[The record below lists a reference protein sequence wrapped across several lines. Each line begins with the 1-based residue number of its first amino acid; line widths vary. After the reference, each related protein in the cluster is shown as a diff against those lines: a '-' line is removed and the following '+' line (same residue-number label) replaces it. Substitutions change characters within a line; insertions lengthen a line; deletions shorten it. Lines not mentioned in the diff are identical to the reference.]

1 MGTDKR
7 ERQKVN
13 RRARLEEQADAW
25 RRDQRRRRV
34 LWYGALAVLIAGGIV
49 LVNVLKKD
57 NGTSSASKPTTA
69 SSTSVVTPTTVAVT
83 LPAQGATIKG
93 TTPCPPADGSAK
105 RTTTFAKAP
114 PTCIDPTKTYTAV
127 VKTNMGTF
135 TIALDPAKAPKTVNN
150 FVVLSRYH
158 YYDGVPFHRVVKG
171 FVIQGG
177 DAVGP
182 SPGQGGPG
190 YTFADE
196 LPKSVSD
203 YVPGSVAMA
212 NSGPNT
218 NGSQFFVWV
227 GPNALPTP
235 AYSLFGK
242 VTSGMDVVKKIEAG
256 GVSDSSGTPVD
267 LAVMKSVTIQES

>member
-1 MGTDKR
+1 MAKQYSAPPEMVIDPSKRYTATIGTDNGDIVV
-7 ERQKVN
+7 E
-13 RRARLEEQADAW
+13 LFAD
-25 RRDQRRRRV
+25 
-34 LWYGALAVLIAGGIV
+34 
-49 LVNVLKKD
+49 
-57 NGTSSASKPTTA
+57 
-69 SSTSVVTPTTVAVT
+69 
-83 LPAQGATIKG
+83 
-93 TTPCPPADGSAK
+93 
-105 RTTTFAKAP
+105 KAP
-114 PTCIDPTKTYTAV
+114 H
-127 VKTNMGTF
+127 
-135 TIALDPAKAPKTVNN
+135 TVNN

-242 VTSGMDVVKKIEAG
+242 VTTGMDVVKKIEAG
-256 GVSDSSGTPVD
+256 GVSDSSGTPVE
-267 LAVMKSVTIQES
+267 LTVMKSVTIQES